1 MPLPKVANDIGALP
15 DRRIKATRRE
25 FLGGATALATR
36 ANSMPAADRATPDPI
51 VVLIGEE
58 KRWRLLAVAARARA
72 EKLLFGLPKDERPEE
87 FDDHP
92 SMAETLSL
100 EQRADQVYDRIIQTP
115 AGTLAGIFAKL
126 EWGERDPE
134 VTEAVIADLQ
144 RWLRARS

>member
-1 MPLPKVANDIGALP
+1 L
-15 DRRIKATRRE
+15 
-25 FLGGATALATR
+25 
-36 ANSMPAADRATPDPI
+36 
-51 VVLIGEE
+51 E
-58 KRWRLLAVAARARA
+58 KRWRLLAVAARERA
-72 EKLLFGLPKDERPEE
+72 ERLLFALPRDERPEE

-92 SMAETLSL
+92 IMTEAVSL
-100 EQRADQVYDRIIQTP
+100 ETRADQVYDRIIQTP